1 MTDAPIAIARRAAR
15 DAGRE
20 VAGIETFAWLR
31 GVSRIA
37 SQKLIE
43 AHGLRPVCVWDVRG
57 STPLYRLSDLATA
70 LTGRARPID
79 PERLVQARGA
89 SVVATVAGQPVAV
102 LFRRE
107 PARAMGAWLSSM
119 HKGGGGRTQQNKPG
133 LS

>member
-1 MTDAPIAIARRAAR
+1 MTASPLAAIRRTVQ

-20 VAGIETFAWLR
+20 VVSIETFAWLR

-43 AHGLRPVCVWDVRG
+43 GHALRPVCAWDVRG
-57 STPLYRLSDLATA
+57 STPLYRLSDLATT

-79 PERLVQARGA
+79 PERLAQARSA
-89 SVVATVAGQPVAV
+89 SVIATVAGQPVAV

-107 PARAMGAWLSSM
+107 PARAMGAWLHESP
-119 HKGGGGRTQQNKPG
+119 KR
-133 LS
+133 LW